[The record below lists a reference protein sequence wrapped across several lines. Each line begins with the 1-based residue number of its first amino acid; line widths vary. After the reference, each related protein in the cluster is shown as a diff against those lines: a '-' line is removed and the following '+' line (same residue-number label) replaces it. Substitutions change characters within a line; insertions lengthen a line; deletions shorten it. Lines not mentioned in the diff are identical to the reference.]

1 MNQYQ
6 VTDYGVIAGSDALQT
21 EAFQRVF
28 DLCRENGGTI
38 IIPAGTY
45 RISGVRMWSDTTLI
59 LKSGAVLLG
68 STDCNDYP
76 IFEVPEGVEMRSDLE
91 LITQY
96 YQHFF
101 APDAPFWQNY
111 RRAMISAYGEK
122 NIAILGEEGAII
134 DGQDCYDP
142 DGEEGY
148 RGPHG
153 IYLTNCE
160 NITLRG
166 YTAQHN
172 GNFMHQLDNCV
183 NTVMENVTCLGGS
196 DGIHLHCCRDT
207 RIENCVFKTGDDCIA
222 GINVEDQ
229 LVKNCYINTSCNFF
243 RIGGCRIT
251 VEDCELR
258 GNGYYPH
265 RMTIV
270 KSKDEILPREAGRH
284 NTICLVDY
292 FASANF
298 PFAPSKDIVFRR
310 CVMDNFDRL
319 LAYRANTMYL
329 QAGTRLAEMTL
340 EDVTIEGI
348 GATAPICT
356 DDVQPFTLNLRRVK
370 VSGGCTP
377 ETLVRD
383 EHGNTIVNVM
393 E

>member
-6 VTDYGVIAGSDALQT
+6 VTDYDVIAGSDALQT

-96 YQHFF
+96 YQRSF

-122 NIAILGEEGAII
+122 NIAILGENGAVI

-153 IYLTNCE
+153 IYLTNCG
-160 NITLRG
+160 NIIMRG

-207 RIENCVFKTGDDCIA
+207 RIENCTFRTGDDCIA
-222 GINVEDQ
+222 GINVEDL
-229 LVKNCYINTSCNFF
+229 LVKKCYLNTSCNFF

-348 GATAPICT
+348 GATATICT

-370 VSGGCTP
+370 VSGGCTA

-383 EHGNTIVNVM
+383 EHGNTIVNV

>member
-1 MNQYQ
+1 MKEYL
-6 VTDYGVIAGSDALQT
+6 VTDYGVVRDDDTLQT
-21 EAFQRVF
+21 EAFQQVF
-28 DLCRENGGTI
+28 DLCRESGGTVI
-38 IIPAGTY
+38 VPAGTY
-45 RISGVRMWSDTTLI
+45 RISGVRMWSDTTLL

-96 YQHFF
+96 YQRSF

-122 NIAILGEEGAII
+122 NITILGEEGAVI

-160 NITLRG
+160 NIIMRG

-207 RIENCVFKTGDDCIA
+207 RIENCTFRTGDDCIA
-222 GINVEDQ
+222 GINVEDL
-229 LVKNCYINTSCNFF
+229 LVKKCYLNTSCNFF

-251 VEDCELR
+251 VEDCEMR

-270 KSKDEILPREAGRH
+270 KNKDEILPREAGRH

-298 PFAPSKDIVFRR
+298 PFENSRDIVFRR

-370 VSGGCTP
+370 VSGGCTA
-377 ETLVRD
+377 ETLVSD
-383 EHGNTIVNVM
+383 EYGNTIVNVM

>member
-1 MNQYQ
+1 MKEYL
-6 VTDYGVIAGSDALQT
+6 VTDYGVVRDDDTLQT
-21 EAFQRVF
+21 EAFQQVF
-28 DLCRENGGTI
+28 DLCRESGGTVI
-38 IIPAGTY
+38 VPAGTY
-45 RISGVRMWSDTTLI
+45 RISGVRMWSDTTLL

-96 YQHFF
+96 YQRSF

-122 NIAILGEEGAII
+122 NITILGEEGAVI

-160 NITLRG
+160 NIIMRG

-207 RIENCVFKTGDDCIA
+207 RIENCTFRTGDDCIA
-222 GINVEDQ
+222 GINVEDL
-229 LVKNCYINTSCNFF
+229 LVKKCYLNTSCNFF

-251 VEDCELR
+251 VEDCEMR

-270 KSKDEILPREAGRH
+270 KNKDEILPREAGRH

-298 PFAPSKDIVFRR
+298 PFVPSKDIVFRR

-348 GATAPICT
+348 GATATICT

-370 VSGGCTP
+370 VSGGCTA

-383 EHGNTIVNVM
+383 EHGNTTVNV

>member
-6 VTDYGVIAGSDALQT
+6 VTDYGVVAGSDALQT

-28 DLCRENGGTI
+28 DLCRESGGTI

-96 YQHFF
+96 YQHSF

-122 NIAILGEEGAII
+122 NITILGEEGAII

-142 DGEEGY
+142 DGEEKY

-160 NITLRG
+160 NIIMRG

-196 DGIHLHCCRDT
+196 DGIHLHYCRNT
-207 RIENCVFKTGDDCIA
+207 RIADCTFRTGDDCIA
-222 GINVEDQ
+222 GINVEDL

-284 NTICLVDY
+284 NTICLVSY

-298 PFAPSKDIVFRR
+298 PFENSRDIVFRR

-319 LAYRANTMYL
+319 LAYRANTPYL
-329 QAGTRLAEMTL
+329 QMGTWLAEMTL

-356 DDVQPFTLNLRRVK
+356 DDVQPFTLNLIRVK
-370 VSGGCTP
+370 VSGGCTA
-377 ETLVRD
+377 ETLVSD
-383 EHGNTIVNVM
+383 EHGNTTVNVM

>member
-1 MNQYQ
+1 MKEYL
-6 VTDYGVIAGSDALQT
+6 VTDYGVVRDDDTLQT
-21 EAFQRVF
+21 EAFQQVF
-28 DLCRENGGTI
+28 DLCRESGGTI

-45 RISGVRMWSDTTLI
+45 RISGVRMWSDTTLL

-96 YQHFF
+96 YQRSF

-122 NIAILGEEGAII
+122 NITILGEEGAVI

-142 DGEEGY
+142 DGEEKY

-160 NITLRG
+160 NIIMRG

-207 RIENCVFKTGDDCIA
+207 RIENCVFRTGDDCIA
-222 GINVEDQ
+222 GINVEDL
-229 LVKNCYINTSCNFF
+229 LVKKCYLNTSCNFF

-298 PFAPSKDIVFRR
+298 PFALSKDIVFRR

-319 LAYRANTMYL
+319 LAYRANTPYL

-370 VSGGCTP
+370 VSGGCTA